1 MSHPPLTNPLA
12 RGLKQVLSRFRR
24 MLPWGLICL
33 LLTLSSC
40 GLPRIQAQ
48 ERLFLPLTV
57 EFLNESVLPSQEIQ
71 ETPIGGLS
79 AITYD
84 RQTGKYYALSD
95 DRGDFSPPRF
105 YTLAIDIDGGN
116 GDPFEI
122 GSITVE
128 DVTLLRDEAGETL
141 AAGTVDPEGIALSPD
156 RTLFISSEGV
166 SSEAIAPFVDEFDLT
181 TGQRIRALP
190 IPDYMVADAPEPEQ
204 TLGVQNNLGFES
216 LTLGGIGTG
225 EPYRIFA
232 ATESALLQDVPWLEE
247 QQAAASPE
255 SPVPLTTRLLH
266 YVVVENRAQI
276 VAEHLYPLDPPPSLL
291 TMNHGLVELLAL
303 DGATAALR
311 SAPGG
316 YFLSLERS
324 FGPDEGFGIKLFQ
337 MAIASA
343 TDISSLT
350 YLQGEAR
357 DFKPVEKQLL
367 LNLSHIEGFAPDNL
381 EGMTFGPRLADG
393 SQSLILVS
401 DDNFYGSQ
409 VNQFV
414 LLRLTAER

>member
-1 MSHPPLTNPLA
+1 MSQPPLSHPLA
-12 RGLKQVLSRFRR
+12 RGLNPLLSRFRPV
-24 MLPWGLICL
+24 LQLGLVCL

-48 ERLFLPLTV
+48 ERLFLPLVV
-57 EFLNESVLPSQEIQ
+57 EFLDESTLPSQELQ
-71 ETPIGGLS
+71 ETRLGGLS

-95 DRGDFSPPRF
+95 DRGSIAPPRF
-105 YTLAIDIDGGN
+105 YTLAIDIDSGN
-116 GDPFEI
+116 GDSFQI

-128 DVTLLRDEAGETL
+128 DVTLLRDEAGEPLT
-141 AAGTVDPEGIALSPD
+141 AGTVDPEGIALSPD

-181 TGQRIRALP
+181 TGRRLRALP
-190 IPDYMVADAPEPEQ
+190 IPNYMVSDAPEPEQ
-204 TLGVQNNLGFES
+204 TLGIQNNLGLES
-216 LTLGGIGTG
+216 LTIGGIGTG
-225 EPYRIFA
+225 EPYRVFA

-247 QQAAASPE
+247 QQAAAPSD
-255 SPVPLTTRLLH
+255 SPVPVTTRLLH

-324 FGPDEGFGIKLFQ
+324 FGPEGFGIKLFQ

-357 DFKPVEKQLL
+357 EFKPVEKQLL

-381 EGMTFGPRLADG
+381 EGMTFGSRLADG

-414 LLRLTAER
+414 LLRLAATER

>member
-1 MSHPPLTNPLA
+1 MLQPGLTHRLA
-12 RGLKQVLSRFRR
+12 RGLTPLLSQSRRVLQ
-24 MLPWGLICL
+24 LGLVCL

-57 EFLNESVLPSQEIQ
+57 EFLDESILPSQEIQ

-95 DRGDFSPPRF
+95 DRGSIAPPRF

-116 GDPFEI
+116 GNPFEI
-122 GSITVE
+122 GSITIE
-128 DVTLLRDEAGETL
+128 DVTLLRDEAGEPLT
-141 AAGTVDPEGIALSPD
+141 AGTVDPEGIALSPD

-181 TGQRIRALP
+181 TGRRLRALP
-190 IPDYMVADAPEPEQ
+190 IPNYMVSDAPEPEQ

-216 LTLGGIGTG
+216 LTIGGIGTG
-225 EPYRIFA
+225 EPYRVFA

-247 QQAAASPE
+247 QQAAAPSD

-276 VAEHLYPLDPPPSLL
+276 VAEHLFRLDDPPWLR

-303 DGATAALR
+303 DGATALR

-324 FGPDEGFGIKLFQ
+324 FGPEGFGIKLFQ

-357 DFKPVEKQLL
+357 DFQPVEKQLL

-414 LLRLTAER
+414 VLRLTAER

>member
-1 MSHPPLTNPLA
+1 MPTPKPTDCVP
-12 RGLKQVLSRFRR
+12 RGLNPVLSWSRQVL
-24 MLPWGLICL
+24 LLGLVCL

-57 EFLNESVLPSQEIQ
+57 EFLDESILPSQEIQ
-71 ETPIGGLS
+71 ETRIGGLS

-95 DRGDFSPPRF
+95 DRGSFAPPRF

-116 GDPFEI
+116 GNPFQI
-122 GSITVE
+122 SSITVE
-128 DVTLLRDEAGETL
+128 DVTLLRDEAGETF

-181 TGQRIRALP
+181 TGQRLRALP
-190 IPDYMVADAPEPEQ
+190 IPNYMVSDAPGPEQ

-216 LTLGGIGTG
+216 LTIGGIGTG
-225 EPYRIFA
+225 EPYRVFA
-232 ATESALLQDVPWLEE
+232 ATESALLQDIPWIED
-247 QQAAASPE
+247 QQAAATPE
-255 SPVPLTTRLLH
+255 SPVPVTTRLLH

-291 TMNHGLVELLAL
+291 TVNHGLVELLAL
-303 DGATAALR
+303 DGATALR

-324 FGPDEGFGIKLFQ
+324 FGPERFGIKLFQ

-357 DFKPVEKQLL
+357 EFKPVEKQLL
-367 LNLSHIEGFAPDNL
+367 LNLSHIEGFRPDNL